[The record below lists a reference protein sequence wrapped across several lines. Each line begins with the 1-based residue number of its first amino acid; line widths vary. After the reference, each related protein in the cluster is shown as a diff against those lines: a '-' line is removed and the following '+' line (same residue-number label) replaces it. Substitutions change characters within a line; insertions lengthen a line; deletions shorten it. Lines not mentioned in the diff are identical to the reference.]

1 MYLPKKDSL
10 RERICRSI
18 LNHGPMEMDQI
29 IDTFKGERAD
39 TVKKAVF
46 QLKFRKALEESEDG
60 YSLSEHI
67 KVHYGVL
74 PAREKQE
81 PVIPVRAFKPWTGK
95 FDPLNGLRREPIRSD
110 VGFVTGSVGVQ
121 LFRGKAL

>member
-29 IDTFKGERAD
+29 IDTFQGERGD
-39 TVKKAVF
+39 MVKKAVF
-46 QLKFRKALEESEDG
+46 QLKFHKALEESSEGG
-60 YSLSEHI
+60 YSLTEHV

-74 PAREKQE
+74 PAREKPE
-81 PVIPVRAFKPWTGK
+81 PEIPVRAWKDWSGK
-95 FDPLNGLRREPIRSD
+95 YDPLNGLRREEIRRD
-110 VGFVTGSVGVQ
+110 IGFKTGSIGFPIGYQ
-121 LFRGKAL
+121 S